1 MRLKKKYRAGG
12 KMQKPMTY
20 AQNGV
25 VVPSET
31 EGGNTGTASRTANYY
46 DVYNVDNTTGFDR
59 YANLYNKISG
69 SDDMTT
75 DSLQQMYNNPSELY
89 SSYVDTYSR
98 KDRDGNVIGNVSV
111 PSQGYMNPKSNAYTK
126 RDEKG
131 NMVDM
136 PGFVYRFSPDERG
149 PDNPL
154 FSQSEKGDDFRV
166 KASQNQM
173 IFDDQGNFQYMLRSD
188 GKSPRYELSED
199 EKKSLELF
207 VKNKTLSQYT
217 TQGEDDL
224 SKFGDPTPQV
234 TPITTD
240 KIKNISP
247 TGGTMNLRP
256 TFVDQG
262 DQVGD
267 DMAGGGMDNY
277 RFDDSDPLG
286 MDDDKTITSSTGGDT
301 GDDTGSD
308 AGGSKRNEETT
319 TKETT
324 TGVSV
329 GGKDYDNEE
338 EAKAA
343 LKKIP
348 QTQLNDEEYE
358 YLFGKKGMKV
368 PGYKKGGITLKKK
381 KK

>member
-1 MRLKKKYRAGG
+1 MKLKKKYRAGG
-12 KMQKPMTY
+12 KTKKPMVY
-20 AQNGV
+20 AQETTK
-25 VVPSET
+25 VPSQT
-31 EGGNTGTASRTANYY
+31 TSGTANYF
-46 DVYNVDNTTGFDR
+46 DVYNVGNTTGFDR
-59 YANLYNKISG
+59 YADLYNKISG
-69 SDDMTT
+69 SNDMTT
-75 DSLQQMYNNPSELY
+75 DSLQEMYNNPSQLY

-98 KDRDGNVIGNVSV
+98 KDRDGNIIGKTNV
-111 PSQGYMNPKSNAYTK
+111 PNQGYMNPKSNAYTK

-131 NMVDM
+131 NVVNM
-136 PGFVYRFSPDERG
+136 PGFTYSFSEDERD
-149 PDNPL
+149 PSNPL
-154 FSQSEKGDDFRV
+154 FTQSKGGDDFRARV
-166 KASQNQM
+166 SQNQ
-173 IFDDQGNFQYMLRSD
+173 ITFDDQGNFQYMLKSD
-188 GKSPRYELSED
+188 GKSPSYELSDD
-199 EKKSLELF
+199 EKKSIELY
-207 VKNKTLSQYT
+207 VKNKTLSQYS
-217 TQGEDDL
+217 TQGESDL
-224 SKFGDPTPQV
+224 SKYGDPTPQV

-247 TGGTMNLRP
+247 TGGGVNLRP

-286 MDDDKTITSSTGGDT
+286 MDDDKIVPSSTGGDT

-308 AGGSKRNEETT
+308 GGKDGGGKETKEKETT

-358 YLFGKKGMKV
+358 YLFGKSGMKI